1 MGLNGG
7 ARDLGGFWSLPSR
20 LPQAAA
26 PQDEVQDRIER
37 MPPCNRAGNSLSD
50 NTQSRQVMRIGR
62 SEVFTAGAASIA
74 PVYSSWAAT
83 PKEADLA

>member
-1 MGLNGG
+1 
-7 ARDLGGFWSLPSR
+7 
-20 LPQAAA
+20 
-26 PQDEVQDRIER
+26 